1 MADVTIGRLGTMIER
16 RENAFLKS
24 GEGEAAKDL
33 AAEHERLL
41 WLDGK
46 LPVPHVLAFGESSML
61 ISAIPGVPAHES
73 RCSAQRVVEIL
84 ADALRMIHAVP
95 IDACPF
101 RDTLEHEL
109 REAERRMRDAKI
121 DRNVFVAATG
131 GLTPEETLDELRRT
145 REIVRADVFTHGD
158 YCLPNVII
166 DGDALS
172 GFVDWGQA
180 GLADPHRDLLGAR
193 DSIIRNVGEEWVN
206 PFFARYGIDPD
217 PQRLRYYALLDQ
229 FWQ

>member
-1 MADVTIGRLGTMIER
+1 MGNTFIGRLGTHIER
-16 RENAFLKS
+16 RGDTFFKS

-33 AAEHERLL
+33 AAERERLV
-41 WLDGK
+41 WLAGK
-46 LPVPHVLAFGESSML
+46 LPVPRVLAFDESSML
-61 ISAIPGVPAHES
+61 ISAIAGAPAHES
-73 RCSAQRVVEIL
+73 RCPAQRIVEIL

-95 IDACPF
+95 IDGCPF

-109 REAERRMRDAKI
+109 REAERRMREGNIK
-121 DRNVFVAATG
+121 RNAFTA

-145 REIVRADVFTHGD
+145 RELVRADVFTHGD
-158 YCLPNVII
+158 YCLPNVIV
-166 DGDALS
+166 DNDALS

-193 DSIIRNVGEEWVN
+193 NSILRNLGEEWVD

-217 PQRLRYYALLDQ
+217 PERLRYYALLDQ